1 MYWQL
6 VSLKNCLQFESAS
19 IQSILEDC
27 HLQLVETMYF
37 QHTAF
42 VSYFLGKRY
51 IVIDSYLTLSHFVL
65 VFIVI
70 LIFKKTIL
78 NYTGD

>member
-19 IQSILEDC
+19 IQRILEDC

-51 IVIDSYLTLSHFVL
+51 IVIDS
-65 VFIVI
+65 
-70 LIFKKTIL
+70 
-78 NYTGD
+78 